1 MLLPL
6 RLWQTLQINHC
17 TSSRHL
23 QSILKWEVQPICH
36 PDNRGKASVPVPG
49 TVLSTFLTPQVNP
62 QRQLWANLCP
72 ILFHLI
78 FKTTLQ
84 VSQTQSFHKQVFK
97 AAWLLTPVHPVC
109 NQWCFYLDL
118 GLRGPLLPMCHATSP
133 KQASRRKSEAQRLH
147 WGHPEG
153 SGRSKTQPPPFRWR
167 VLIPAGNRRPARTR
181 VHLPGEAAHI
191 ILILNM
197 CPWAQ
202 WWTNLLHI
210 SEIRLTE
217 SFPSWHKLWAQPQK
231 ALALL
236 ILSSA

>member
-1 MLLPL
+1 M
-6 RLWQTLQINHC
+6 
-17 TSSRHL
+17 
-23 QSILKWEVQPICH
+23 
-36 PDNRGKASVPVPG
+36 
-49 TVLSTFLTPQVNP
+49 LSTFLTPQVKP
-62 QRQLWANLCP
+62 QCQLWANLCP
-72 ILFHLI
+72 ILSHLI

-84 VSQTQSFHKQVFK
+84 VSQRQSFHKLVCK
-97 AAWLLTPVHPVC
+97 AARLLSPVHPVC
-109 NQWCFYLDL
+109 NQQCFYIVLHCFYIVSTMFL
-118 GLRGPLLPMCHATSP
+118 QQCFNNVWTWVSGACSCQCSTLPP
-133 KQASRRKSEAQRLH
+133 PNRNLRRKSEAQRLH

-181 VHLPGEAAHI
+181 VHLPGEVAHI

-210 SEIRLTE
+210 SEIKLTE
-217 SFPSWHKLWAQPQK
+217 SFPFWHKLWAQSQK